1 MTSGARRR
9 ACAAVLMLLIAAAA
23 IVSAS
28 AAEGTPAPNVEL
40 RTAKGPRVRLSDFRG
55 KVVLLEIWASWCPD
69 CKVSF
74 PAANRLYREF
84 KDKGLEVIAVNV
96 DEQRKDAET
105 FLRTNPHTLKVMFD
119 PRAKVPEAFGT
130 IGMPTSYIIDPRGM
144 IRFTHEGYDET
155 TDAAYR
161 REIMSLLKEW
171 SESSNRN

>member
-1 MTSGARRR
+1 MTSGSRRR
-9 ACAAVLMLLIAAAA
+9 VCAAVLMLLIAAAA

-96 DEQRKDAET
+96 DEQRKDAEA
-105 FLRTNPHTLKVMFD
+105 FLRTNPHALKVMFD

-144 IRFTHEGYDET
+144 IRYTHEGYDET

-161 REIMSLLKEW
+161 REIMALLTEW